1 MTNYNKVRAL
11 DDQSVPWTTRQRARI
26 ASDPPQLLAD
36 MFGMNTHSS
45 DWVHT
50 EGNAGNASN
59 ALYTPWQT
67 LTALAAE
74 TGQAIRHPFDSDVR
88 TSGHV
93 QQSLQHHAS
102 PSGDEPAYID
112 QPSGLNSTG
121 SADAA
126 RPDVESTTAACQI
139 DAAAV
144 QTDID
149 RVQRKMMSTDA
160 ATQVT
165 LRFNFLGGRESK
177 VRQHHLIQAY
187 KSKLAANNGC
197 FEM

>member
-1 MTNYNKVRAL
+1 MTTHAG
-11 DDQSVPWTTRQRARI
+11 TT
-26 ASDPPQLLAD
+26 
-36 MFGMNTHSS
+36 

-50 EGNAGNASN
+50 EGNAGAASN
-59 ALYTPWQT
+59 VLYTPWQT

-74 TGQAIRHPFDSDVR
+74 TGQAIRHPFDSDVG

-93 QQSLQHHAS
+93 QESLQHHAS
-102 PSGDEPAYID
+102 PCGDEPVYTD
-112 QPSGLNSTG
+112 QPGGPNSTG
-121 SADAA
+121 SSDAA
-126 RPDVESTTAACQI
+126 RPDVERTTAACQV

-149 RVQRKMMSTDA
+149 RVQQKMMSTDA

-177 VRQHHLIQAY
+177 VRQHCPTNAG
-187 KSKLAANNGC
+187 KSRLAANDGC
-197 FEM
+197 YEV